1 MCLMADRLFF
11 TRNWRAQACEMA
23 RLTPRAT
30 NIQLVR
36 TGLMG
41 CHPSTVVEDLSRS
54 WSFRHVAAW
63 MLLAL
68 AMRLPAPE
76 GWMPNVSGDVGSGF
90 IVICTVHGQMK
101 VLLDANGQPV
111 PVEQPDDAPRGASLQ
126 SCVFAGL
133 GGIAAPPPQPIA
145 VAAPA
150 FSGLIAIVFGQADL
164 LPQRRHNPSEARGP
178 PSA

>member
-1 MCLMADRLFF
+1 M
-11 TRNWRAQACEMA
+11 
-23 RLTPRAT
+23 PRAT
-30 NIQLVR
+30 KLQLVR
-36 TGLMG
+36 NGSMG
-41 CHPSTVVEDLSRS
+41 RHASIMVQEPSRS
-54 WSFRHVAAW
+54 WSFRHVAGW
-63 MLLAL
+63 LMLLAL

-76 GWMPNVSGDVGSGF
+76 GWMPNISGDVGGGF

-101 VLLDANGQPV
+101 VQLDANGQPV

-126 SCVFAGL
+126 PCVFAGL

-150 FSGLIAIVFGQADL
+150 FSGLIPTVYVQATL
-164 LPQRRHNPSEARGP
+164 LSERRHNPSEARGP